1 MTLRKLQAHSEL
13 FLFASRQL
21 QILKEIG
28 TMEETFVLHLRKFK
42 DESPWAP
49 AHPEGSFFF
58 WGTILPQMGS
68 ASPQLYPG
76 GYHGLKTEDW
86 VLIS

>member
-1 MTLRKLQAHSEL
+1 MTLRELQAHSEL

-28 TMEETFVLHLRKFK
+28 TIEETFVLHLRKFK

-49 AHPEGSFFF
+49 AHPRRF
-58 WGTILPQMGS
+58 ILFLRDN
-68 ASPQLYPG
+68 SPSNGVSQSSVIPWRLPW
-76 GYHGLKTEDW
+76 T
-86 VLIS
+86 